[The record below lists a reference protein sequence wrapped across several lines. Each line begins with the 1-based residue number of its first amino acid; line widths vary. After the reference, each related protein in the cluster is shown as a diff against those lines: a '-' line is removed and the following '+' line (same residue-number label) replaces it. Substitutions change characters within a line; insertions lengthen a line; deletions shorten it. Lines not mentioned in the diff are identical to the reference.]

1 MLAHHLMRVRGK
13 RRSEFIDS
21 ASIADSATITVPST
35 ANPGDIAILVD
46 TAYKTF
52 ATPSAVIPSGW
63 TEFIASNTIS
73 YMRICWSWK
82 VLTQGDIG
90 ASITGMSTSGSIEK
104 VLAVFRIYN
113 GKRSPS
119 IVSINSQLTSG
130 DPSSQNVQASNYG
143 YGSITCGYYHTSSNA
158 AWVSGAF
165 DNSNI
170 NANARPTQVLLG
182 YKLNNLTNSDNTIDA
197 ADNGTNTLGSW
208 LIIDE

>member
-1 MLAHHLMRVRGK
+1 MLAHHLMRVKGK

-21 ASIADSATITVPST
+21 ASIADSTTITVPST
-35 ANPGDIAILVD
+35 ASPGDIAILVD
-46 TAYKTF
+46 TAYGLF
-52 ATPSAVIPSGW
+52 STPSAVIPSGW
-63 TEFIASNTIS
+63 TEFISSSSIS

-82 VLTQGDIG
+82 VLTQGNIG
-90 ASITGMSTSGSIEK
+90 ASVTGMPGFTSEK

-113 GKRSPS
+113 SKRSPS
-119 IVSINSQLTSG
+119 IVSIHSQLTSG
-130 DPSSQNVQASNYG
+130 NPSSQNVQASNYG
-143 YGSITCGYYHTSSNA
+143 YGSITCGYYRTSSNA